1 MENKDNKSGKLSK
14 RKMKLIKYEDKISR
28 MNKEEFIKEL
38 QEIAN
43 ENYTHNTLFNGVWS
57 IANAISAMLLY
68 NNDCKVFSIFASSL
82 SICFFGNMIYYM
94 NKDGFR
100 DKKLEILNNYID
112 SEEVKENEK
121 IVKKNYLNSLR

>member
-1 MENKDNKSGKLSK
+1 MENKYNKSGKLSK
-14 RKMKLIKYEDKISR
+14 RKMKLINYEDKISK
-28 MNKEEFIKEL
+28 MSKEDFLKEL

-43 ENYTHNTLFNGVWS
+43 ENYIHNTLFNGVWS

-121 IVKKNYLNSLR
+121 DSQKNLSK